1 MFNVINICSLLKDVM
16 YNIENCVVCT
26 CSMEV
31 IIILIHCMDLKK
43 NREGL
48 KISFVMYILWICCFF
63 FLGGGDEL

>member
-16 YNIENCVVCT
+16 YNIENCVLR
-26 CSMEV
+26 SMEV

-48 KISFVMYILWICCFF
+48 KISFLLCHVYSLDML
-63 FLGGGDEL
+63 FLFGGEGG

>member
-16 YNIENCVVCT
+16 YNIENCVLR
-26 CSMEV
+26 SMEV

-63 FLGGGDEL
+63 FLGGGGEL